1 MKKLL
6 FFILFGVLIL
16 RIYFYYS
23 LRTKYPN
30 GTKIRIT
37 SKVTIE
43 PVVYDKSQYLKLIGL
58 KIYIPKYPEVNYG
71 DTVVIEGVVVDNKL
85 TDVEVI
91 KIEKSR
97 GFIYNFRNKVIDFYQ
112 KSLPQTHASLV
123 AGMTLGSKANISLDF
138 WTVLKNSGTAHV
150 VVASGMNVSLVASF
164 LMGFLVLIFPRR
176 RAIPFALMGIWI
188 YALLSGFEAPIVRA
202 AIMGSFAFVAQE
214 LGRIY
219 SAFRALVGSA
229 GTLLIIRPDWFTDLG
244 FILSFVAT
252 LSLIIFV
259 PKIERLFRSWP
270 KIVKQD
276 LVTTLSAQ
284 IGVAPI
290 LYYYFGQF
298 NVFSPIANVL
308 VLWTVVPITILGM
321 VSGIIGTFSEPIGK
335 SVLLLVYPLTSWF
348 IRIVTLFA

>member
-188 YALLSGFEAPIVRA
+188 YA
-202 AIMGSFAFVAQE
+202 QE